1 MTQQR
6 KWVLGYFI
14 AFVIMII
21 MNYTAGSSVGNVADD
36 NPTIIQPAGFAFA
49 IWGLIY
55 VLIFIWM
62 VKLFFS
68 KGDQFSVSIAERLK
82 YWPIINFI
90 LNGVW
95 IVAFTQQWMVIST
108 IVILA
113 LLFTL
118 FRMHTITSAELYHW
132 YDRLPFSIYFG
143 WVTIASIVNIFT
155 AFSNYNIESLLGM
168 SELVWTIIAIMAAA
182 LIGIFIA
189 GFFNDWLYP
198 LVLIW
203 PFFGIYMES
212 GDISTGLNITLAAAS
227 LTLVITAM
235 IIISKKTR
243 AMRA

>member
-1 MTQQR
+1 MTKQR
-6 KWVLGYFI
+6 KWVIGYFI

-21 MNYTAGSSVGNVADD
+21 MNYTAGSSVGNVADE

-62 VKLFFS
+62 IKLLFS
-68 KGDQFSVSIAERLK
+68 KGDKPPIAERLK

-90 LNGVW
+90 LNGLW
-95 IVAFTQQWMVIST
+95 IVAFTQQWMIIST

-118 FRMHTITSAELYHW
+118 FKMHTIISAELYHW

-155 AFSNYNIESLLGM
+155 AFSNYNIESFLGM
-168 SELVWTIIAIMAAA
+168 SELTWTIIAIIAAA
-182 LIGIFIA
+182 FIGIFIA
-189 GFFNDWLYP
+189 RFFNDWLYP

-212 GDISTGLNITLAAAS
+212 GDVSTGLNITLAAAS
-227 LTLVITAM
+227 LTLVATA
-235 IIISKKTR
+235 IIDISKKTK

>member
-1 MTQQR
+1 MTRQR
-6 KWVLGYFI
+6 KWVIGYFI

-21 MNYTAGSSVGNVADD
+21 MNYSVGSSVGNVADD

-55 VLIFIWM
+55 ILIFIWM
-62 VKLFFS
+62 IKLFFS
-68 KGDQFSVSIAERLK
+68 KNDKTSVVERLT

-95 IVAFTQQWMVIST
+95 IVTFTQQWMIIST

-118 FRMHTITSAELYHW
+118 FRMHAIISAEPYHW
-132 YDRLPFSIYFG
+132 YDRLPLSIYFG

-155 AFSNYNIESLLGM
+155 VFSSYNMESFLGM
-168 SELVWTIIAIMAAA
+168 SELAWTIIAIVAAA
-182 LIGIFIA
+182 LIGVFIA
-189 GFFNDWLYP
+189 WFFNDWLYP

-203 PFFGIYMES
+203 PFFGIFMES
-212 GDISTGLNITLAAAS
+212 GDISAGLNISLAATS
-227 LTLVITAM
+227 LILVIVAV
-235 IIISKKTR
+235 IIIFRKTK
-243 AMRA
+243 AMKV